1 MIPAAAVADS
11 TPTATPG
18 RTPLDRARVIV
29 VGGGVTGLA
38 AAYQLAKRGAK
49 VTLVEKAPAIGKGAG
64 GSSPGY
70 LFHSGD
76 AAAAAAAV
84 DAVGVVFPPPGFATG
99 FGPVSLVRYLKGN
112 LEKVLHG
119 GITQAET
126 PLPPI
131 ERGVMPWLGN
141 FFSLNLSRRD
151 WVPRRWEAI
160 GALITRSREDLRSL
174 MAEENLAFKINDL
187 GLLTVCHTKGQLDSL
202 TAPLL
207 LQGNLVSGVEIVEQE
222 AALSLEPG
230 MIGSTK
236 EDIWAGIYTRNFA
249 SGDPDGF
256 AVTLATH
263 CRDKYDVQVL
273 SSTQVTGLVMH
284 PRKNRL
290 LGVRTKEG
298 DIIGGDLVVLCTGGE
313 TNSISKSVGITFPLW
328 PARALSIVF
337 HVPPSLRSL
346 APQRAVIDPFSGLMV
361 SRVANTVRITS
372 ALQLAHEK
380 VTGRD
385 WLVASLL
392 ISARKMFPALTPI
405 LQDHDQLEIHTGLF
419 CLSPDGVPIISG
431 TSISNLF
438 VNVGHGMN
446 SFATALGTGYILA
459 EVISG
464 VSQPQYSLDRFR
476 F

>member
-1 MIPAAAVADS
+1 VIPAAAVADS

-249 SGDPDGF
+249 SGDPDSF
-256 AVTLATH
+256 AVTLAAGTSTT
-263 CRDKYDVQVL
+263 CR
-273 SSTQVTGLVMH
+273 SSPQL
-284 PRKNRL
+284 RL
-290 LGVRTKEG
+290 LA
-298 DIIGGDLVVLCTGGE
+298 
-313 TNSISKSVGITFPLW
+313 W
-328 PARALSIVF
+328 
-337 HVPPSLRSL
+337 
-346 APQRAVIDPFSGLMV
+346 
-361 SRVANTVRITS
+361 
-372 ALQLAHEK
+372 
-380 VTGRD
+380 
-385 WLVASLL
+385 
-392 ISARKMFPALTPI
+392 
-405 LQDHDQLEIHTGLF
+405 
-419 CLSPDGVPIISG
+419 
-431 TSISNLF
+431 
-438 VNVGHGMN
+438 
-446 SFATALGTGYILA
+446 
-459 EVISG
+459 
-464 VSQPQYSLDRFR
+464 
-476 F
+476 